1 MMEETLI
8 KALQADVPAAFL
20 FVGDEANL
28 LREPPIYSSHRRK
41 PVSSALNF
49 LDSGLRRN
57 DDLLFNQRFLS
68 ALKGIFAPFFTTK
81 PIGNGTRFGIKL
93 PIGREK
99 SA

>member
-57 DDLLFNQRFLS
+57 ECARKGVTS
-68 ALKGIFAPFFTTK
+68 ARWKFVS
-81 PIGNGTRFGIKL
+81 
-93 PIGREK
+93 E
-99 SA
+99 